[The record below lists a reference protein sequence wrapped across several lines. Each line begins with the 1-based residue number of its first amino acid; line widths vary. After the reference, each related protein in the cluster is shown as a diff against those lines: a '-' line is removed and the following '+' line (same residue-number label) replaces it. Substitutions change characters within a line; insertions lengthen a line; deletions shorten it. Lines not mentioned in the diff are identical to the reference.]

1 MADQS
6 TERMPQNSKWQQ
18 NMLQLKQTKKDLDKK
33 NENWNDLSFIII
45 ENNQFEIMLYENSI
59 LKTFQGDPKILKW
72 EVTNYSEVHEIK
84 G

>member
-33 NENWNDLSFIII
+33 
-45 ENNQFEIMLYENSI
+45 M
-59 LKTFQGDPKILKW
+59 KIGM
-72 EVTNYSEVHEIK
+72 T
-84 G
+84 